1 MALWKPTNDSTL
13 YAWYNETGLG
23 SAGANVTTW
32 SDQSGNSRDLSES
45 GATSATVTSGTVNGI
60 KGVQFVETA
69 SLKRSSFVD
78 LDSQDFLMACFVRDN
93 NVDDTELGAP
103 FVDLGTANGGG
114 FGLFF
119 TDFGTFLAL
128 TVNKQSGSVN
138 INTISNASEMTEIV
152 DHLGEGLVFTL
163 FRQGSTVKCRA
174 NGVEIISVTESPS
187 STNAEALNIGAYD
200 GAAANDTVSLQNYET
215 HFYLGSSISDEL
227 VEEVEGYMLHRF
239 GKDSQ
244 LAASHSYKQHAPT
257 ESLEIAGTAGGI
269 EGGLTQSVSS
279 ELTTVR
285 I

>member
-45 GATSATVTSGTVNGI
+45 GSTSATVTSGTVNGI

-78 LDSQDFLMACFVRDN
+78 LDSQDFVRDN
-93 NVDDTELGAP
+93 NEGDTELGAP

-119 TDFGTFLAL
+119 TDFGVFLAF

-152 DHLGEGLVFTL
+152 DHIGGGLVFTL

-174 NGVEIISVTESPS
+174 NGVEIVSVTESPS
-187 STNAEALNIGAYD
+187 STNAEA
-200 GAAANDTVSLQNYET
+200 
-215 HFYLGSSISDEL
+215 SDEPAFASL
-227 VEEVEGYMLHRF
+227 RTDRHKGHRN
-239 GKDSQ
+239 
-244 LAASHSYKQHAPT
+244 
-257 ESLEIAGTAGGI
+257 
-269 EGGLTQSVSS
+269 
-279 ELTTVR
+279 
-285 I
+285 

>member
-45 GATSATVTSGTVNGI
+45 GSASATVTSGTVNGI

-69 SLKRSSFVD
+69 SLKRASFVD

-93 NVDDTELGAP
+93 NVSDIELGVP
-103 FVDLGTANGGG
+103 LVDLGTANGGG
-114 FGLFF
+114 FGLFH
-119 TDFGTFLAL
+119 TDFGSLLAL
-128 TVNKQSGSVN
+128 TVNKQSGSVS
-138 INTISNASEMTEIV
+138 INTSSNATEMTEIV
-152 DHLGEGLVFTL
+152 DHIAEGLVFTL
-163 FRQGSTVKCRA
+163 FRQGSTIKCRA
-174 NGVEIISVTESPS
+174 NGVEVISATESPP
-187 STNAEALNIGAYD
+187 STNAETLNMGAYD
-200 GAAANDTVSLQNYET
+200 GATSNDTSSMQNYET

-269 EGGLTQSVSS
+269 EGGLTQSISS